1 MEFGAAGA
9 EITIELGK
17 FVFESQVPSQFRIV
31 NPTFGSTFNPTYSH
45 IDYINRDIADRSS
58 VSDFGEMD
66 WSKKDVFGPT
76 AALKQSVLTF
86 FTVCAKVCATASYR
100 THEHSARNPPRNT
113 DL

>member
-17 FVFESQVPSQFRIV
+17 FVFPSAV
-31 NPTFGSTFNPTYSH
+31 AVSDVWDTYSH
-45 IDYINRDIADRSS
+45 IDYINLDIADRSP

-66 WSKKDVFGPT
+66 WSKKDVLGPT

-86 FTVCAKVCATASYR
+86 FTKVCATASYR

-113 DL
+113 VLAIAAKIVKNYRNP